1 MQKLVWTRE
10 SACAR
15 GGGEEGDRETVITII
30 VQQWQWNK
38 QREMQ
43 TQYNRETLLLFRMP
57 LTTENEL
64 ERTPEE
70 EKEEERLRVCES
82 AWA

>member
-1 MQKLVWTRE
+1 
-10 SACAR
+10 
-15 GGGEEGDRETVITII
+15 
-30 VQQWQWNK
+30 
-38 QREMQ
+38 MQ

-70 EKEEERLRVCES
+70 EERLRVCES